1 MLLLV
6 VTSCFDTMSR
16 WALQQMHQPYKVGL
30 LKCRCQTLDSGADGY
45 VRAEGC
51 GTMMLQNADEFH
63 KSAQDGQAVLAYM
76 HATAVNQDGRS
87 SSLTA
92 PNGPSQQGVI
102 RQALQ
107 ASALEP
113 EHMHALQL
121 HGTGTITLLMM
132 SRCHTTTMCLC
143 TDAAVTMLE
152 AKFEYVVVSAA
163 GTV

>member
-1 MLLLV
+1 M
-6 VTSCFDTMSR
+6 
-16 WALQQMHQPYKVGL
+16 
-30 LKCRCQTLDSGADGY
+30 DSGADGY

-51 GTMMLQNADEFH
+51 GTVMLQDAKDWQQTAPE
-63 KSAQDGQAVLAYM
+63 GREVLALV

-113 EHMHALQL
+113 HQLHALQL
-121 HGTGTITLLMM
+121 HGTGTRLLCA
-132 SRCHTTTMCLC
+132 S
-143 TDAAVTMLE
+143 
-152 AKFEYVVVSAA
+152 VVRSHVLRVYGQYKSMKHVYSQCIHATI
-163 GTV
+163 G